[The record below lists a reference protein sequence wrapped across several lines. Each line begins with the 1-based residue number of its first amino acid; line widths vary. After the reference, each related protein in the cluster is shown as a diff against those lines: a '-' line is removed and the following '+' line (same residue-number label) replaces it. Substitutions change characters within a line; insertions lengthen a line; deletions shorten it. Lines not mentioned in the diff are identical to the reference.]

1 MVSQPKRGDGAGAR
15 AASKSLVLRNHAI
28 FKELEPAALDQLCRY
43 AKQVRFKRGQQIYS
57 KGDPGTGLF
66 AVIKGTVRVS
76 TTSAEGRTALLNLI
90 GQGEIFGEIAVL
102 DGLARTNDVIAN
114 TDCELLTI
122 DRREFIPFLAEQ
134 TGLAMKFIEL
144 LCGRLRWT
152 SEQVEQLILQ
162 NLPARLANTIVRL
175 TERHQGNG
183 AVPAIEMTQQRL
195 SEMAGMSRES
205 VNKLL
210 SIWASD
216 KWVLL
221 EHGTLRVLNLAAL
234 KAIVGDD

>member
-1 MVSQPKRGDGAGAR
+1 MTMQPDKGVQAAAR
-15 AASKSLVLRNHAI
+15 TASKSLVLRNHAI
-28 FKELEPAALDQLCRY
+28 FRDLEPAALDQLRRY

-57 KGDPGTGLF
+57 KGDPGTCLF
-66 AVIKGTVRVS
+66 AVISGTVRVS

-90 GQGEIFGEIAVL
+90 GRGEIFGEIAVL

-122 DRREFIPFLAEQ
+122 DRRDFIPFLADQ
-134 TGLAMKFIEL
+134 PGLAMKFIEL
-144 LCGRLRWT
+144 LCARLRWT

-162 NLPARLANTIVRL
+162 NLPARLANTVVRL
-175 TERHQGNG
+175 TERHPGDG
-183 AVPAIEMTQQRL
+183 SVRAIEMTQQRL

-210 SIWASD
+210 SIWAAD

-221 EHGTLRVLNLAAL
+221 EHGTLRVLDIEAL
-234 KAIVGDD
+234 KVIAADA